1 MKYLKG
7 VKKRIMLKYIVINS
21 KTGEDITDD
30 YDWVVSPNGDLNY
43 LDYGDLVGIAE
54 AKLVIIAV
62 DFANDI
68 P

>member
-1 MKYLKG
+1 
-7 VKKRIMLKYIVINS
+7 MLKYRVINT
-21 KTGEDITDD
+21 KTGTDMTDD
-30 YDWVVSPNGDLNY
+30 FDWVLSPNGDLNY
-43 LDYGDLVGIAE
+43 LDYTDLIGHPD